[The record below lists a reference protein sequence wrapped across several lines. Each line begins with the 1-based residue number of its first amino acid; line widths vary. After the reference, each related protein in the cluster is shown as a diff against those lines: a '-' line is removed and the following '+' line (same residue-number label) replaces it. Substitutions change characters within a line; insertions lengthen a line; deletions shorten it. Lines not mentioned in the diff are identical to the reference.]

1 MYNWLDEKLSE
12 FNKLQVYVKPEK
24 TSELKMNSNENLV
37 ISKSI
42 SKKILLKAIKNTDLR
57 EYPLEQIDEFY
68 DQLSKYTRF
77 NKKYLAIGNG
87 SDQIID
93 LILSIFGRGCK
104 VTTFVPTFSYFL
116 DRCKLYNISINQVK
130 LNSTDNSLNVNEFI
144 KSVGESKIVYICSP
158 NNPTGN
164 QLDKKDLI
172 QILKSI
178 KNSLILIDEAY
189 VEFGKY
195 SIASEIRN
203 FENLIVLRTLSKG
216 CGLAGA
222 RLGYL
227 ISNKKFATVFKS
239 VIQYPYPIN
248 TLSLII
254 GRELLSNVKHIEN
267 SINTIKKE
275 RERIL
280 CRLSSEKNIKVFGS
294 DANFLFVQI
303 FDNKKYIKI
312 LECFK
317 KEKISIKILGN
328 IEGRTGRYIR
338 ISIGTKKMN
347 DKLLFAMCV

>member
-1 MYNWLDEKLSE
+1 MYSWLDEKLSE
-12 FNKLQVYVKPEK
+12 FNKLQAYVKPEK
-24 TSELKMNSNENLV
+24 TCELKMNSNENLV
-37 ISKSI
+37 ISKGI

-68 DQLSKYTRF
+68 DQLSKYTGF
-77 NKKYLAIGNG
+77 NKRYLAIGNG

-130 LNSTDNSLNVNEFI
+130 LNSTDNSLDVNEFI
-144 KSVGESKIVYICSP
+144 KSVGGSKIVYICSP

-227 ISNKKFATVFKS
+227 ISNKKFSTVFKS

-248 TLSLII
+248 TLSLIV
-254 GRELLSNVKHIEN
+254 GRELLSDVEHIEN
-267 SINTIKKE
+267 SIKTIKKE

-280 CRLSSEKNIKVFGS
+280 FRLSSEKNIKVFRS
-294 DANFLFVQI
+294 DANFLLVQI

-317 KEKISIKILGN
+317 NEKISVKILGQ
-328 IEGRTGRYIR
+328 IEGRAGRYIR
-338 ISIGTKKMN
+338 ITIGTKKMN
-347 DKLLFAMCV
+347 DKLLVAMCV